1 MKRFDIISILAFRS
15 KKYYNILG
23 RREGKEGGME
33 EGRKTEKNWYMVGK
47 FFQNKISP
55 KYFIG
60 FLRSTEINQI
70 MLYFHIPSWS
80 LAVRE

>member
-33 EGRKTEKNWYMVGK
+33 EGRKTEKN
-47 FFQNKISP
+47 
-55 KYFIG
+55 
-60 FLRSTEINQI
+60 
-70 MLYFHIPSWS
+70 
-80 LAVRE
+80 